1 MSPSLGPPERR
12 RAAAEHGGL
21 DRQLAS
27 LADAVELADGRL
39 EPETVAAAR
48 AVVARAGRRLGLGVE
63 ETVVALAGPT
73 GAGKSSLF
81 NAVAGGELVSAGRRR
96 PTTATATAAV
106 WGDGAGPLLDWLEI
120 PRRHRLAS
128 DGLAGLV
135 LLDLPDFDS
144 VETAHRVEVD
154 RVLELAD
161 LVVWIVDPQKYADAS
176 LHDRYLRPLA
186 AYRETMLVVLNQAD
200 LLDAD
205 ALAACRR
212 DLGRLLQE
220 DGLDG
225 VPVLAASA
233 VAGDGTASLRAA
245 LAERVAAR
253 EAAVARLRADV
264 ETAAGELAASCGG
277 TAHGVA
283 KGDRAQLLAALE
295 EAAGVPAVVRAVERA
310 HKRHGALATGWP
322 LVRWAKRLR
331 PDPLRRLHLQEK
343 PDAAQRT
350 SLPVATGVQRAEVS
364 AAMRSLASRASEG
377 LAEPWPALVRRA
389 ATNAEDALPDRLD
402 RAVAGTELPRGTPRW
417 WSVFGL
423 LQRGLA
429 LVAAAGALWLL
440 VLAALGYLQLQDAVP
455 TPDLAGFPLPTV
467 LLLGGL
473 LLGLLLAAATRWAN
487 GIGARRRGRRAAK
500 ALRSSVEDVADDAIL
515 TPVRD
520 ELAAHDALCSAL
532 AAAYARSGRSG

>member
-1 MSPSLGPPERR
+1 
-12 RAAAEHGGL
+12 
-21 DRQLAS
+21 
-27 LADAVELADGRL
+27 
-39 EPETVAAAR
+39 
-48 AVVARAGRRLGLGVE
+48 VE

-81 NAVAGGELVSAGRRR
+81 NAVAGGELVDAGRRR

-106 WGDGAGPLLDWLEI
+106 WGDGAGPLLDWLEV
-120 PRRHRLAS
+120 PRRHRLAP
-128 DGLAGLV
+128 DGLDGLV

-144 VETAHRVEVD
+144 VETAHRLEVD

-176 LHDRYLRPLA
+176 LHDRYLGPLA
-186 AYRETMLVVLNQAD
+186 GYRDTMLVVLNQAD
-200 LLDAD
+200 LLDAA

-212 DLGRLLQE
+212 DLARLLQE

-233 VAGDGTASLRAA
+233 VAADGTARLREA

-264 ETAAGELAASCGG
+264 ETAARGLDASCGG
-277 TAHGVA
+277 SARGVG

-310 HKRHGALATGWP
+310 HKRQGALATGWP

-331 PDPLRRLHLQEK
+331 PDPLRRLHLQER

-350 SLPVATGVQRAEVS
+350 SLPGATGVQRAGVS
-364 AAMRSLASRASEG
+364 AAMRSLAARASEG
-377 LAEPWPALVRRA
+377 LAEPWPALVRSA
-389 ATNAEDALPDRLD
+389 ATSAEEALPDRLD
-402 RAVAGTELPRGTPRW
+402 RAVAGTELPRGRPRW
-417 WSVFGL
+417 WSAFGL
-423 LQRGLA
+423 LQRVLA
-429 LVAAAGALWLL
+429 LVAAVGALWLL
-440 VLAALGYLQLQDAVP
+440 ALAALGYLQLQDAVP
-455 TPDLAGFPLPTV
+455 TPDLGGFPLPTV

-473 LLGLLLAAATRWAN
+473 LLGLLLGGLTRWLN
-487 GIGARRRGRRAAK
+487 GIGARRRARRAAK
-500 ALRSSVEDVADDAIL
+500 ALRSRVEDVANDAIL
-515 TPVRD
+515 GRVEA
-520 ELAAHDALCSAL
+520 ELEAHDKLCTALKAT
-532 AAAYARSGRSG
+532 G

>member
-1 MSPSLGPPERR
+1 M
-12 RAAAEHGGL
+12 
-21 DRQLAS
+21 
-27 LADAVELADGRL
+27 
-39 EPETVAAAR
+39 
-48 AVVARAGRRLGLGVE
+48 AG
-63 ETVVALAGPT
+63 
-73 GAGKSSLF
+73 
-81 NAVAGGELVSAGRRR
+81 
-96 PTTATATAAV
+96 
-106 WGDGAGPLLDWLEI
+106 
-120 PRRHRLAS
+120 H
-128 DGLAGLV
+128 
-135 LLDLPDFDS
+135 
-144 VETAHRVEVD
+144 
-154 RVLELAD
+154 
-161 LVVWIVDPQKYADAS
+161 
-176 LHDRYLRPLA
+176 
-186 AYRETMLVVLNQAD
+186 RETMLVVLNQAD

-205 ALAACRR
+205 ALKACRA
-212 DLGRLLQE
+212 DMTRLLRE

-225 VPVLAASA
+225 VPMLAASA
-233 VAGDGTASLRAA
+233 RTGDGLAELRSA
-245 LAERVAAR
+245 LAKRVAAR

-264 ETAAGELAASCGG
+264 ETAASRLAASCGG
-277 TAHGVA
+277 TARGAA
-283 KGDRAQLLAALE
+283 KDDRDQLLAALE

-310 HKRHGALATGWP
+310 HKRQGALATGWP

-350 SLPVATGVQRAEVS
+350 SLPGATGVQRAEVS

-402 RAVAGTELPRGTPRW
+402 RAVAGTGLPRGTPRC

-429 LVAAAGALWLL
+429 LVAAVGALWLL
-440 VLAALGYLQLQDAVP
+440 ALAALGYLQLGDAVP

-473 LLGLLLAAATRWAN
+473 LLGLLLAALTRWAN

-500 ALRSSVEDVADDAIL
+500 ALRSSVEGVAEDAIL

-520 ELAAHDALCSAL
+520 ELAAHDAMCSAL
-532 AAAYARSGRSG
+532 AAARS

>member
-1 MSPSLGPPERR
+1 MSD
-12 RAAAEHGGL
+12 GL
-21 DRQLAS
+21 DQRLAA

-39 EPETVAAAR
+39 EPEPVAAAR

-81 NAVAGGELVSAGRRR
+81 NAVAGGELVTAGRRR

-106 WGDGAGPLLDWLEI
+106 WGDGAGPLLDWLEV
-120 PRRHRLAS
+120 PRRHRLS
-128 DGLAGLV
+128 PDGLGGLV

-144 VETAHRVEVD
+144 VEAAHRLEVD

-176 LHDRYLRPLA
+176 LHDQYLRPLVG
-186 AYRETMLVVLNQAD
+186 YRETMLVVLNQAD

-220 DGLDG
+220 DGLGG

-233 VAGDGTASLRAA
+233 VAGDGTNQLREA

-264 ETAAGELAASCGG
+264 ETAARGLAASCGG
-277 TAHGVA
+277 TAKGVA
-283 KGDRAQLLAALE
+283 KGDRTQLLAALE

-310 HKRHGALATGWP
+310 HRRQGSLATGWP
-322 LVRWAKRLR
+322 LVRWARRLR
-331 PDPLRRLHLQEK
+331 PDPLRRLHLPER

-350 SLPVATGVQRAEVS
+350 SLPGATGVQRAEVS
-364 AAMRSLASRASEG
+364 AAMRSLAARASEG

-389 ATNAEDALPDRLD
+389 ATGAEDALPERLD
-402 RAVAGTELPRGTPRW
+402 RAVAGTELPRRTPRW
-417 WSVFGL
+417 WSAFGL
-423 LQRGLA
+423 LQRALA
-429 LVAAAGALWLL
+429 VAAAVGALWLL
-440 VLAALGYLQLQDAVP
+440 ALAALGYLQLQDAVP

-473 LLGLLLAAATRWAN
+473 LLGGLLAGLTRWAN

-500 ALRSSVEDVADDAIL
+500 ALRENVEAVARDESLA
-515 TPVRD
+515 PVRD
-520 ELAAHDALCSAL
+520 ELAAHDALCAAL